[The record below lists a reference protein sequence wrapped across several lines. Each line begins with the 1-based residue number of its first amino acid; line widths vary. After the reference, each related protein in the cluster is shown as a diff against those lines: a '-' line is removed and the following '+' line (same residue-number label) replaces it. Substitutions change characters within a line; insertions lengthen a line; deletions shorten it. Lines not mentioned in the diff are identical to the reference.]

1 MRVVT
6 LLKEATL
13 TKRWYKGLFKM
24 KYNTYSY
31 ISMNKIG
38 TKEEEEDGKE
48 EDWMGDLTTKSLLG
62 QILADYS

>member
-24 KYNTYSY
+24 KYNKYYY
-31 ISMNKIG
+31 ISMVKLG
-38 TKEEEEDGKE
+38 TKEEEED
-48 EDWMGDLTTKSLLG
+48 
-62 QILADYS
+62 DYE